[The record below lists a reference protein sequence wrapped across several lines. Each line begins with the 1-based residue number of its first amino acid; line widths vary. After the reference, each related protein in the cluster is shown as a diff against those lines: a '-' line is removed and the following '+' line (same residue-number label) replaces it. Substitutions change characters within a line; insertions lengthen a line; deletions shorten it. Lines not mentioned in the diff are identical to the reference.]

1 MESVNMELNFR
12 TMSKQELRSY
22 VLQHRDDRDAFY
34 AYMDK
39 LNLEEGRIKLAPL
52 KSVDDMAN
60 YPEFLE
66 QLRSQ
71 QNHEF
76 G

>member
-12 TMSKQELRSY
+12 TMSKQELRAY
-22 VLQHRDDRDAFY
+22 VLQHRDDQDAFY

-39 LNLEEGRIKLAPL
+39 LNLEEGRVKFAPL

-60 YPEFLE
+60 YPELLE

-71 QNHEF
+71 QNH
-76 G
+76 